1 MKTRRAHRRKLRFSS
16 AKDAAPVATVKA
28 EHAPKRPVKRR
39 KRQHHSR
46 HVSPVPSSTARHPNG
61 LPTAT
66 WSNIQERF
74 AAAKSL
80 GEITR
85 TTLQFFKEHEELQG
99 LAAVPVFPIF
109 VPASEI
115 YRMKVPRKRRIYD
128 VLHVLEGVGVIKRAR
143 WGEVRRR
150 TRGGYFLY
158 YGKAAMIQHLAEM
171 KSNSAQV
178 MLNFRQSCSSR
189 VATAVEEDSFL
200 VKAFEDQA
208 SLENWPCLVTAT
220 ACFLA
225 LLFQRDYQV
234 LVALPDMSDRLI
246 EAKKFIGASVPGSA
260 RNESPYSDVQRRMY
274 DVVSVLEGCNL
285 ILTSASAD
293 KSLESPLDS
302 TGKGYQRKHIRF
314 NYDIFTDLSV
324 LLTTS
329 HPKTLQWNG
338 NSNHEELFVGT
349 SVSPR
354 AWQSPKLPF
363 EESIVVSPPSA
374 CWQRLDGAVNLNT
387 SPTFTPTR
395 YQPEAQQTIR
405 VQDLFS
411 PLGKEPAVKNEWCDE
426 SLTQLGL
433 YDALSRQYQIDWELN
448 KQFKDIYREMWGSYS
463 MPASIAN
470 ASVEVQS
477 HRCWIDNV
485 DVKLA
490 DLKCHEVPA
499 EDEGGTTAN
508 FFC

>member
-115 YRMKVPRKRRIYD
+115 YRMKGIARVLRRSCAEEEKDLRRAPRTGRYAIW
-128 VLHVLEGVGVIKRAR
+128 VGVIKRAR

-349 SVSPR
+349 SVSP
-354 AWQSPKLPF
+354 LH
-363 EESIVVSPPSA
+363 
-374 CWQRLDGAVNLNT
+374 CRL
-387 SPTFTPTR
+387 S
-395 YQPEAQQTIR
+395 TIG
-405 VQDLFS
+405 V
-411 PLGKEPAVKNEWCDE
+411 
-426 SLTQLGL
+426 
-433 YDALSRQYQIDWELN
+433 
-448 KQFKDIYREMWGSYS
+448 
-463 MPASIAN
+463 
-470 ASVEVQS
+470 
-477 HRCWIDNV
+477 
-485 DVKLA
+485 LA
-490 DLKCHEVPA
+490 KA
-499 EDEGGTTAN
+499 
-508 FFC
+508 